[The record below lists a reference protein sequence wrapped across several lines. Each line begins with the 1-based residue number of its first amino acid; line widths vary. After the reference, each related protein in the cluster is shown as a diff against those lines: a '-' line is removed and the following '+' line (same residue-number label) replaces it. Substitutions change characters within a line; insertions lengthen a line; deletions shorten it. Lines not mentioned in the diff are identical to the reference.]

1 VSEIGLVEVSGAVE
15 EAHLVAEAPFEVD
28 PGSVTLRFLL
38 STDNPGSLEAL
49 RNARRALLREELTRG
64 REPDEPS
71 LEDAVF
77 SASEILWEVNPAQR
91 PWCLEKLEELRRRAN
106 LLLAEVDPL

>member
-1 VSEIGLVEVSGAVE
+1 MEVSGAVQE
-15 EAHLVAEAPFEVD
+15 SHLVAEAPFD
-28 PGSVTLRFLL
+28 LDTGTVTLRFLV
-38 STDNPGSLEAL
+38 SADNPDSLEAL

-64 REPDEPS
+64 RDVDEPS

-77 SASEILWEVNPAQR
+77 SASEILWEVPPGQR

-106 LLLAEVDPL
+106 LLLSEVEPD